1 MASSFLKA
9 LAQLRMY
16 IVVPLIFADFIYP
29 LFSSQKRCHW
39 APPPLYS
46 ATTWDRSLSSTF
58 TSVLPTK
65 GF

>member
-39 APPPLYS
+39 AAPQVMP
-46 ATTWDRSLSSTF
+46 RSLT
-58 TSVLPTK
+58 TSVTVV
-65 GF
+65 

>member
-1 MASSFLKA
+1 
-9 LAQLRMY
+9 MY